1 MNFNP
6 SGEYLDKKRE
16 ADAIR
21 KDIAAA
27 REIISEGILRYKK
40 KKLRARSKKQ
50 AAGMN
55 VFDVLKEY
63 ADKTEI
69 QNAYGW
75 DYITQTEM
83 HRLMDLWDARE
94 QYINEFGKFQD
105 RVTDMLQ
112 QAIQRIGDDFQ
123 DTLEE
128 FDSIERRHQID
139 LERIER
145 ENQKNV
151 HQRYINGL

>member
-16 ADAIR
+16 AEAIR

-50 AAGMN
+50 AAGMS
-55 VFDVLKEY
+55 VFEDLKKY
-63 ADKTEI
+63 ANKTEI
-69 QNAYGW
+69 QNDYGW

-83 HRLMDLWDARE
+83 YRLMDLWDARE
-94 QYINEFGKFQD
+94 QYINESGKFQD

-112 QAIQRIGDDFQ
+112 QAMQRIGDDFQ

-128 FDSIERRHQID
+128 FDSIERRLQDD

-145 ENQKNV
+145 ENQKNA

>member
-63 ADKTEI
+63 ADKTE
-69 QNAYGW
+69 
-75 DYITQTEM
+75 M

-112 QAIQRIGDDFQ
+112 QAI
-123 DTLEE
+123 
-128 FDSIERRHQID
+128 
-139 LERIER
+139 
-145 ENQKNV
+145 
-151 HQRYINGL
+151 

>member
-63 ADKTEI
+63 ADK
-69 QNAYGW
+69 
-75 DYITQTEM
+75 TEM